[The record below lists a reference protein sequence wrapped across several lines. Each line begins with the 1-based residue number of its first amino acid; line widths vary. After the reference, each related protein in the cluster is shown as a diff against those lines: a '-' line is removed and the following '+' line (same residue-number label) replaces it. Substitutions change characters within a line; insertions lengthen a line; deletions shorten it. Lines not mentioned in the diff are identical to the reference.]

1 MPACHREYKSSLKI
15 NFYLDAKKRW
25 DVVGFLV
32 VRKVRI
38 GFRYFIRPTFQAR
51 PFHGLR
57 IAITAKNHLLT
68 ANHDY
73 DVANLGSQ
81 MTSDGNLR
89 RGRTSAHGRVVPNKV
104 GPPGIGG
111 EAGGRCRTHGVAGRL
126 PRARQDLTHAMF
138 PELRSV
144 RCKGRLNRYLG
155 GSPRRR

>member
-38 GFRYFIRPTFQAR
+38 GFRDFIRPTFQAR

-57 IAITAKNHLLT
+57 IAITKNHLLT
-68 ANHDY
+68 ANH

-104 GPPGIGG
+104 GPPGI
-111 EAGGRCRTHGVAGRL
+111 VA
-126 PRARQDLTHAMF
+126 
-138 PELRSV
+138 
-144 RCKGRLNRYLG
+144 
-155 GSPRRR
+155 

>member
-15 NFYLDAKKRW
+15 NFLSGTQKKW

-38 GFRYFIRPTFQAR
+38 GFRYFIRLTFQAR

-57 IAITAKNHLLT
+57 VAMEAKNHLLT

-73 DVANLGSQ
+73 DVENLGSQ

-89 RGRTSAHGRVVPNKV
+89 RGELLAHGRVVPNKWDRRESAEKPAAPITLRV
-104 GPPGIGG
+104 RPG
-111 EAGGRCRTHGVAGRL
+111 ALYR
-126 PRARQDLTHAMF
+126 RAAA
-138 PELRSV
+138 
-144 RCKGRLNRYLG
+144 
-155 GSPRRR
+155 